1 MNLHLHSAALAAS
14 VAMAAMLPPVVH
26 ADDREH
32 YDLRQSFQ
40 SGEIRPLSEVLSA
53 IRDKLSGEVTKVEL
67 EREHGRWVY
76 ELDVIDR
83 STGQKF
89 EVNVDARSA
98 EIERI
103 KKE

>member
-14 VAMAAMLPPVVH
+14 LATAAILPPVVH
-26 ADDREH
+26 ADDREY
-32 YDLRQSFQ
+32 YDLYQSLQ
-40 SGEIRPLSEVLSA
+40 RGEIRPLSEVLSA
-53 IRDKLSGEVTKVEL
+53 IRDKLPGDVTKVEI
-67 EREHGRWVY
+67 EREHGRWLY

-83 STGQKF
+83 STGQKS
-89 EVNVDARSA
+89 EVKVDARRA